1 VADVM
6 LSYYKPLHKVFSCY
20 KKHHSTP
27 AIKEHKTFSINI
39 PSEENMEKEDFC
51 GIVSGKEVNKSK
63 KFEIFYGKQDRTA
76 LIEEIPV
83 SKACDLKKNLRYGKY
98 P

>member
-1 VADVM
+1 
-6 LSYYKPLHKVFSCY
+6 
-20 KKHHSTP
+20 
-27 AIKEHKTFSINI
+27 
-39 PSEENMEKEDFC
+39 MEKEDFC
-51 GIVSGKEVNKSK
+51 GIVLGKEVDESR

-83 SKACDLKKNLRYGKY
+83 SKPCDLKKNLRYGKY